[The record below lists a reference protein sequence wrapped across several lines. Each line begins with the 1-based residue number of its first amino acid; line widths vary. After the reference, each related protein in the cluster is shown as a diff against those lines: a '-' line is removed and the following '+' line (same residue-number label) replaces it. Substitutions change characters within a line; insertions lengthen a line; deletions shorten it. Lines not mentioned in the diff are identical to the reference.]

1 LLQNIDD
8 QVRDCVQQATDC
20 AERANEVI
28 DPRERADW
36 LSLHSRYLA
45 LARGIETS
53 RRLVPKPPRFARNR
67 LRIGADA
74 LSAVPTPEMD
84 RDCLTNR

>member
-1 LLQNIDD
+1 LPQNIDD
-8 QVRDCVQQATDC
+8 QVRDCVQQAADC

-36 LSLHSRYLA
+36 LSLHGRYLA

-53 RRLVPKPPRFARNR
+53 RRRRAKAAPSRAQ
-67 LRIGADA
+67 
-74 LSAVPTPEMD
+74 STTD
-84 RDCLTNR
+84 RR

>member
-8 QVRDCVQQATDC
+8 QVRDCVQQAADC

-36 LSLHSRYLA
+36 LSLHGRYLA
-45 LARGIETS
+45 LARGIATS
-53 RRLVPKPPRFARNR
+53 RRHRAKTAR
-67 LRIGADA
+67 
-74 LSAVPTPEMD
+74 SQSPTNG
-84 RDCLTNR
+84 R

>member
-1 LLQNIDD
+1 LPQNIDD
-8 QVRDCVQQATDC
+8 QVRDCVQQAADC

-36 LSLHSRYLA
+36 LSLHGRYLA

-53 RRLVPKPPRFARNR
+53 RRRRAKAAPFRSQSPPGRR
-67 LRIGADA
+67 
-74 LSAVPTPEMD
+74 
-84 RDCLTNR
+84 

>member
-1 LLQNIDD
+1 LPHNIDD
-8 QVRDCVQQATDC
+8 QVRDCVQQAADC

-36 LSLHSRYLA
+36 LSLHGRYLA

-53 RRLVPKPPRFARNR
+53 RRRRAKATSSRAH
-67 LRIGADA
+67 
-74 LSAVPTPEMD
+74 SPTD
-84 RDCLTNR
+84 RR